1 MLFDP
6 SLLPLI
12 LILVVIVIV
21 AALLKRYRRCPSDKI
36 LVVYG
41 STGKGSAKCVHGGGV
56 FVWPIIQDYAYLN
69 LTPISIEANLIR
81 MNTYLDSD
89 LIKQLNSYYDKILDM
104 AREEGDYVF

>member
-12 LILVVIVIV
+12 LILVLIVIV

-69 LTPISIEANLIR
+69 LTPLSLLKRTSPMPSRARTSASTFPAASPWVSAPSLIR
-81 MNTYLDSD
+81 
-89 LIKQLNSYYDKILDM
+89 
-104 AREEGDYVF
+104 